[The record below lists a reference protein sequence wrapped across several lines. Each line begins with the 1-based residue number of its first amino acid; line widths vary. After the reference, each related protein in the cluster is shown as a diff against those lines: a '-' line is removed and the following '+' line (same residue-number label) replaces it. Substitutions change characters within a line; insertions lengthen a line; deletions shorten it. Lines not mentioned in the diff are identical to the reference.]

1 QVYGGNVVGVVL
13 TGMGEDG
20 AKGMKK
26 IHDLGGKVIACSEDT
41 CVVFGMP
48 KAVIDLG
55 IADSVK
61 PLFEI
66 AEEIARFVEVIG

>member
-1 QVYGGNVVGVVL
+1 
-13 TGMGEDG
+13 
-20 AKGMKK
+20 
-26 IHDLGGKVIACSEDT
+26 
-41 CVVFGMP
+41 MP

-55 IADSVK
+55 VADSVK